1 MKIFVYGKLMSG
13 NSKAHLLPFVKNR
26 KPFRLFGYKMYSRK
40 NIRGKHHGTAGI
52 KKATANYFVDGELIT
67 IEAPG
72 SQILRMLRE
81 WLILFRLD
89 INEGT
94 FLNVYK
100 RVRNYGFYFYTY
112 EKSTKGCPVIT
123 NWREHS

>member
-1 MKIFVYGKLMSG
+1 MKIFVYGKLMYG
-13 NSKAHLLPFVKNR
+13 NSKAHLMPFVKNR

-40 NIRGKHHGTAGI
+40 NARGKHYGTAGI
-52 KKATANYFVDGELIT
+52 KEAGPNDFVDGELVT

-72 SQILRMLRE
+72 SQLLKTLRE

-100 RVRNYGFYFYTY
+100 RVKKDGIYFYTY
-112 EKSTKGCPVIT
+112 ERSTKGCPVIT
-123 NWREHS
+123 NWKERL